1 MTAARM
7 KLPVLVATIVGAGLA
22 LLSWSQTWFDLE
34 LVDAA
39 TRGEAIAVPGSVAS
53 PALAALG
60 LAGLALAG
68 ALAIA
73 GPGIRIVL
81 GVLEVVLGGCIL
93 LAAGLSLGDPV
104 AAVGAAVTDATGVSG
119 SGPTAE
125 LVASATATAWP
136 VAAIAGGVLLVVA
149 GLAVLVTGTRWP
161 ASSRRYRGAR
171 LADAEEPRS
180 AGDRERAAS
189 DRAIDDWDELS
200 RGDDPT
206 DEAAAVP
213 AREATDEAARTTT
226 DEAADEPAD
235 EPAHAAEDRAEHGSA
250 TPDAAGDDQA
260 TGESPA
266 GRSR

>member
-7 KLPVLVATIVGAGLA
+7 KLPVLVVTVIGAGLA
-22 LLSWSQTWFDLE
+22 LLSWSQTWYE
-34 LVDAA
+34 LRLADAA
-39 TRGEAIAVPGSVAS
+39 AGGEAIAVPGSVAS

-60 LAGLALAG
+60 LAGLALVA

-81 GVLEVVLGGCIL
+81 GVLEIVLGGCVL
-93 LAAGLSLGDPV
+93 LAAGVSLGNPV
-104 AAVGAAVTDATGVSG
+104 AAVAPAVTDATGVTG

-136 VAAIAGGVLLVVA
+136 VAAIAGGVLLILA
-149 GLAVLVTGTRWP
+149 GLAVLVTGARWP

-180 AGDRERAAS
+180 VGDRERAAS
-189 DRAIDDWDELS
+189 DRAVDDWDELS

-206 DEAAAVP
+206 D
-213 AREATDEAARTTT
+213 
-226 DEAADEPAD
+226 DEPAS
-235 EPAHAAEDRAEHGSA
+235 AGGSA
-250 TPDAAGDDQA
+250 DAEGAPETPDAPADGRTAGD
-260 TGESPA
+260 GPA
-266 GRSR
+266 GASR

>member
-1 MTAARM
+1 MTTARM
-7 KLPVLVATIVGAGLA
+7 KLPILVVMILGSGLA
-22 LLSWSQTWFDLE
+22 LLSWSQAWYELE
-34 LVDAA
+34 LADAA
-39 TRGEAIAVPGSVAS
+39 TGSSDAIAVPGSVAS

-81 GVLEVVLGGCIL
+81 GVLELLLGGCVL
-93 LAAGLSLGDPV
+93 LAAGISLGDPV
-104 AAVGAAVTDATGVSG
+104 AAVAPAVTDATGVSG

-125 LVASATATAWP
+125 LVAAATATAWP
-136 VAAIAGGVLLVVA
+136 TVAVAGG
-149 GLAVLVTGTRWP
+149 GLRVIARNAELVTGTRWP

-171 LADAEEPRS
+171 LAEADEPRS

-206 DEAAAVP
+206 EEPTRYPAAADP
-213 AREATDEAARTTT
+213 
-226 DEAADEPAD
+226 
-235 EPAHAAEDRAEHGSA
+235 S
-250 TPDAAGDDQA
+250 DAAVGPVDDPV
-260 TGESPA
+260 TGEDPTD
-266 GRSR
+266 RSR